1 MDIGDLHDFILFLEN
16 KDQDNWHSPQ
26 EIDDAIH
33 RSSMDLFWIFA
44 PVYGKDAEAKAALDP
59 FQTEYQVTPAN
70 SPGGLVTLP
79 SAQAFPSPL
88 NFARLLSTMVVAYDN
103 TLMRPV
109 YFEIDMVNDDE
120 KADRLMSQLLP
131 VTFDRPIATSKGN
144 GIFQLYPQQ
153 PNTAVFTYLAMPVK
167 PRYAYTQID
176 RVIYYNSS
184 TSTQLQ
190 WNEAYYTKII
200 DKALVYLGINVG
212 DANLVQFM
220 SQKAAS

>member
-79 SAQAFPSPL
+79 SGQVFPSPL

-131 VTFDRPIATSKGN
+131 VTIDRPIATSKGN
-144 GIFQLYPQQ
+144 GIFQLYPQV

-176 RVIYYNSS
+176 RVIYYNSAA
-184 TSTQLQ
+184 STQLQ